1 MKKYTK
7 PSLTALGLLRDVT
20 KFSGCPVT
28 LDRVHPNCID

>member
-20 KFSGCPVT
+20 KFSGYCPPIGT
-28 LDRVHPNCID
+28 LRPD